1 MCDSSKLSQL
11 LLLSHRSYLEPRLM
25 WILPTWKMIRSLQDA
40 AHDGRSWSQ
49 NLMIDNDVSSLCT
62 YMYVHSHE
70 ADQLINHRA
79 SYYEAHY
86 LYGIRLSRSRCPLR
100 SSTILTAVP
109 PAARTYH
116 VRAPGHPLC
125 PSFQGSYRT
134 QGRERSLRQTHGKP
148 MMLFISKTVIR

>member
-70 ADQLINHRA
+70 ADQLINRRTTTRPTTCME
-79 SYYEAHY
+79 SDF
-86 LYGIRLSRSRCPLR
+86 SRSRCPLR

-125 PSFQGSYRT
+125 PSFPGSYRT

-148 MMLFISKTVIR
+148 MTLFISKTVIR